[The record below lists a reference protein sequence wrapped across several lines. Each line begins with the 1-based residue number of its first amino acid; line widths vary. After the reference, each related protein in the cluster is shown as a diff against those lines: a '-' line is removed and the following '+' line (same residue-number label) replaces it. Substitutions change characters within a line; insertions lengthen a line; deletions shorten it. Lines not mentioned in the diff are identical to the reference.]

1 MKKLYTSYV
10 SQTIPASPLRAF
22 IPFAEE
28 AKKKGRHIYH
38 LNIGDPDIK
47 MPQVMYDFLRNWD
60 KNPVP
65 YSHSQGEPEL
75 IKSLLW
81 YYSGFGFSFLKH
93 ENIQITLGGSEGLL
107 WSFMSICDPDDEILT
122 FEPYY
127 TNYNSYAVVARAKLI
142 GIKTNIENGFHLPER
157 KEIESR
163 ITSKTRA
170 ILFSNPSNPTGT
182 VYTRDELDMLADIA
196 EKHNLYII
204 ADEVYREFVYNG
216 TQAIS
221 MLEYAEKMPDAIIV
235 VDSLSKRYSLCGARL
250 GNIVSLND
258 DLMATFLKFGQARLS
273 AGTIG
278 QRMAATLNQVE
289 PPYFDNI
296 VEEYGKRR
304 EIIVKGLKS
313 IPGVVCSEPEGAF
326 YVIAKLPVDDAA
338 DFTKWLLTDFNDN
351 NETVMVAPAAGFYN
365 TPGSG
370 TDEVRIAYVLN
381 TEALERSVE
390 ILKKAL
396 EAYTNVAH

>member
-1 MKKLYTSYV
+1 MKKLNTSYV
-10 SQTIPASPLRAF
+10 AQVIPASPLRAF

-28 AKKKGRHIYH
+28 AKKKGTHIYH

-81 YYSGFGFSFLKH
+81 YYSECGFNFLKH

-107 WSFMSICDPDDEILT
+107 WSFMSVCDPGDEILT

-127 TNYNSYAVVARAKLI
+127 TNYNSYAVVARAKII
-142 GIKTNIENGFHLPER
+142 GIKTDIENGFHLPKR
-157 KEIESR
+157 VDIESR
-163 ITSKTRA
+163 ITEKTRA
-170 ILFSNPSNPTGT
+170 LLFSNPSNPTGA
-182 VYTRDELDMLADIA
+182 VYTREELDMLAEIA

-221 MLEYAEKMPDAIIV
+221 MLEYAEKMPLNIII

-250 GNIVSLND
+250 GNIVSLNA
-258 DLMATFLKFGQARLS
+258 DLMATFLKLGQARLS

-278 QRMAATLNQVE
+278 QRMAATLNHVE
-289 PPYFDNI
+289 PSYFDNI

-304 EIIVKGLKS
+304 EIVVEGLKK

-338 DFTKWLLTDFNDN
+338 EFTKWLLTDFNDN
-351 NETVMVAPAAGFYN
+351 NETVMVAPAAGFY
-365 TPGSG
+365 G
-370 TDEVRIAYVLN
+370 TAGLGKDEIRIAYVLN
-381 TEALERSVE
+381 IRALEKSIG

-396 EAYTNVAH
+396 MAYSNMAH

>member
-1 MKKLYTSYV
+1 MKKLYTSHV
-10 SQTIPASPLRAF
+10 AQTISASPLRAF
-22 IPFAEE
+22 IPFAEA
-28 AKKKGRHIYH
+28 AKKKGVHIYH

-47 MPQVMYDFLRNWD
+47 MPQVMYEFLRNWD

-81 YYSGFGFSFLKH
+81 YYERLGFNFLKH

-107 WSFMSICDPDDEILT
+107 WTFVSICDPGDEILT

-142 GIKTNIENGFHLPER
+142 GISTSIENGFHLPKRE
-157 KEIESR
+157 EIEAH
-163 ITSKTRA
+163 ITKKTRA

-182 VYTRDELDMLADIA
+182 VYTREELDMLADIA
-196 EKHNLYII
+196 QKYDLYII

-216 TQAIS
+216 SKAIS
-221 MLEYAEKMPDAIIV
+221 MLDYAERMPNNIIV

-250 GNIVSLND
+250 GNIVSLNA
-258 DLMATFLKFGQARLS
+258 DLMATFLKLGQARLS

-278 QRMAATLNQVE
+278 QRMAATLNQVDS
-289 PPYFDNI
+289 PYFDAI

-304 EIIVKGLKS
+304 EIVVKGLKK
-313 IPGVVCSEPEGAF
+313 IPGVICSEPEGAF
-326 YVIAKLPVDDAA
+326 YVIAKLPVDDASE
-338 DFTKWLLTDFNDN
+338 FTRWLLTDFHVNSQ
-351 NETVMVAPAAGFYN
+351 TVMVAPAAGFYS

-370 TDEVRIAYVLN
+370 KDEVRIAYVLN
-381 TEALERSVE
+381 TEALQKSIG
-390 ILKKAL
+390 ILEKAL
-396 EAYTNVAH
+396 VAYNNAAH